1 MKIKVGY
8 IINFSPNQWLG
19 GYNYFKNLLN
29 CLDKSKVKKIEPII
43 ITDDD
48 KIIKND
54 ETFSKYKI
62 LKTSLVSRSNLI
74 QKIYSKVL
82 IFLFGR
88 NLFFDD
94 FLLNNDIKILSH
106 SGWIG
111 NKSKIL
117 NFPWIP
123 DLQEIHLPHNFSFLN
138 RIIRRA
144 RILFCNKYSTKILIS
159 STSVRKDLKSISLSA
174 YKNSI
179 LIKHS
184 VEVPHPNKIRTFKY
198 LKKKYKISKDYFF
211 LPNHYWIHKNHFT
224 VLKSLCVNNFHKKR
238 YEIISTGATFDHRHP
253 NHFLN
258 IKKFIKSNKLTKNYK
273 ILGIVP
279 YIDLVSLIYHSLAVI
294 NPSLSE
300 GWSNTV
306 EQAKALNKKTIISNI
321 RVHREQKNNNS
332 VLFNPH
338 DYKKLKKILDQR
350 YKNYKKIKSLK
361 KFKYYDTNLKLRNEF
376 IESYQNKILKYL

>member
-19 GYNYFKNLLN
+19 GYNYFKNLFN
-29 CLDKSKVKKIEPII
+29 CLEECKIKKIEPVI
-43 ITDDD
+43 ITDDEN
-48 KIIKND
+48 IIKND

-74 QKIYSKVL
+74 QKIYSKIL
-82 IFLFGR
+82 ILLFGR
-88 NLFFDD
+88 NIYLDN
-94 FLLNNDIKILSH
+94 FLLKNDIKILSH

-111 NKSKIL
+111 NKSKIR

-123 DLQEIHLPHNFSFLN
+123 DLQEIHLPQNFSLIN
-138 RIIRRA
+138 RIVRRA

-159 STSVRKDLKSISLSA
+159 SSSVRKDLKSISLSA
-174 YKNSI
+174 YSNSI

-184 VEVPHPNKIRTFKY
+184 VEVPHPNKIKSIKY

-211 LPNHYWIHKNHFT
+211 LPNHYWIHKNHFA
-224 VLKSLCVNNFHKKR
+224 VLKSLCINNFHKKK
-238 YEIISTGATFDHRHP
+238 YQIISTGTTFDHRHP
-253 NHFLN
+253 DHFLN
-258 IKKFIKSNKLTKNYK
+258 IKKFIETNDLTESYK
-273 ILGIVP
+273 ILGVVP
-279 YIDLVSLIYHSLAVI
+279 YIDLVSLIYYSLAVI

-321 RVHREQKNNNS
+321 RVHREQRNINS
-332 VLFNPH
+332 ILFNPFDH
-338 DYKKLKKILDQR
+338 KKLKKILDES
-350 YKNYKKIKSLK
+350 YKNSKKIKFSK
-361 KFKYYDTNLKLRNEF
+361 KPKYYDFNLKLRKEF
-376 IESYQNKILKYL
+376 IENYQNKLLKYL